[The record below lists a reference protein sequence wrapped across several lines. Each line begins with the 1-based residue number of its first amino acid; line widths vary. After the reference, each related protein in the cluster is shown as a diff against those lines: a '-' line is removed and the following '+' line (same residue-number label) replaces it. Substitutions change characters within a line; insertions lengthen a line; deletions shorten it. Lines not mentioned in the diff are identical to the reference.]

1 MLSAPSTAD
10 FHHQAPRGNRR
21 VMASS
26 TRPAGSARSIPLSSG
41 RSGGRNSVVTA
52 YVVPHSTGVR
62 AVTISVRM
70 RPNSLDRK
78 YLDVKINFAEKLVIK
93 RMENVT
99 DDIDRILAQWADER
113 PDLDT
118 EAMGVFGRI
127 YRLSRLAGDA
137 TERAYARFG
146 IARADFDVLAT
157 LRRSGAP
164 FQLSPGAL
172 AASMM
177 LSTGGTTARLDRL
190 EKAGLVARSPDP
202 NDRRGIL
209 VRLTPEGRAIADE
222 AVTAGLAEQQR
233 LLAHLPPAKRAQ
245 IGELLRD
252 LLNGL

>member
-1 MLSAPSTAD
+1 M
-10 FHHQAPRGNRR
+10 G
-21 VMASS
+21 
-26 TRPAGSARSIPLSSG
+26 
-41 RSGGRNSVVTA
+41 
-52 YVVPHSTGVR
+52 
-62 AVTISVRM
+62 
-70 RPNSLDRK
+70 
-78 YLDVKINFAEKLVIK
+78 
-93 RMENVT
+93 NVT
-99 DDIDRILAQWADER
+99 DDIDRILAQWAGER

-127 YRLSRLAGDA
+127 YRLARLAGDA
-137 TERAYARFG
+137 TERAYAGFG

-157 LRRSGAP
+157 LRRSGSP

-233 LLAHLPPAKRAQ
+233 LLAHLLPEKRAQ
-245 IGELLRD
+245 LSALLRD